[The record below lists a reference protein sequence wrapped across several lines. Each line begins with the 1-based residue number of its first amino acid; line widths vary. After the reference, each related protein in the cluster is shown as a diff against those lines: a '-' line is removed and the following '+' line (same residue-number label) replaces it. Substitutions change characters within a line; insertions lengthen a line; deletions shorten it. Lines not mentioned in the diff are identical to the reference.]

1 MAEEALAG
9 PNLNLPA
16 ASPTPRR
23 LVVVVVD
30 GASLGI
36 MSFAFGV
43 FDAAVY
49 YGALPELDVRIVSGE
64 PDAAMRGGG
73 LAYDVPYDLSAIR
86 EADLVIVP
94 YWRDPAEQP
103 PEPLLESLRRA
114 HAAGAQVAGLC
125 SGVFVLAAAGLLDE
139 RPATTHWALAGAL
152 AQMYP
157 KISVRASVLYIDD
170 GDILTAGGGAAGMDL
185 GLHLVRTSHGAVVAN
200 RLARSI
206 VVPPHRPGGQSQYV
220 ESPVPE
226 PNQDDPVG
234 ETMNWALGQLDQILP
249 IDVLARR
256 AQMSRRNFDRRF
268 RELTGTAPATWLTH
282 QRVLRAQRLL
292 ESTRLSVEEVA
303 RSCGFSS
310 AAALRPHFR
319 RLVGVAPATYRD
331 TFGARS

>member
-1 MAEEALAG
+1 
-9 PNLNLPA
+9 
-16 ASPTPRR
+16 
-23 LVVVVVD
+23 
-30 GASLGI
+30 

-64 PDAAMRGGG
+64 PDAAIRGGG

-94 YWRDPAEQP
+94 
-103 PEPLLESLRRA
+103 LLAGSGRT
-114 HAAGAQVAGLC
+114 AAGAAAGIPAPRARRGARVAGLC

-139 RPATTHWALAGAL
+139 RPATTPGRLQGCSPRCAQRSPSARRSSTSTTVTSSPPVVVPLGWTWACIWSGPL
-152 AQMYP
+152 M
-157 KISVRASVLYIDD
+157 VRL
-170 GDILTAGGGAAGMDL
+170 
-185 GLHLVRTSHGAVVAN
+185 AN

-206 VVPPHRPGGQSQYV
+206 VVPPHRPGGRRSTSSRRY
-220 ESPVPE
+220 PNW
-226 PNQDDPVG
+226 NQDDPVG

-292 ESTRLSVEEVA
+292 ESTRLSVGGGSA
-303 RSCGFSS
+303 ILRILLGRSP
-310 AAALRPHFR
+310 APPL
-319 RLVGVAPATYRD
+319 PATR
-331 TFGARS
+331 GSRSGHIPRHLWRRS

>member
-16 ASPTPRR
+16 APPAPRR
-23 LVVVVVD
+23 LVVVVMD

-64 PDAAMRGGG
+64 RDAAIRGGG
-73 LAYDVPYDLSAIR
+73 LAYDVPYDLHAIR

-94 YWRDPAEQP
+94 YWRDPAEHP
-103 PEPLLESLRRA
+103 PEPLLESLRGA
-114 HAAGAQVAGLC
+114 HAAGARVAGLC

-139 RPATTHWALAGAL
+139 RPATTHWALAGVL

-185 GLHLVRTSHGAVVAN
+185 GLHLIRTSHGAVVAN

-206 VVPPHRPGGQSQYV
+206 VVPPTVRAGSRSTSSRRY
-220 ESPVPE
+220 
-226 PNQDDPVG
+226 PNWTRTTPS
-234 ETMNWALGQLDQILP
+234 
-249 IDVLARR
+249 ARR
-256 AQMSRRNFDRRF
+256 
-268 RELTGTAPATWLTH
+268 
-282 QRVLRAQRLL
+282 
-292 ESTRLSVEEVA
+292 
-303 RSCGFSS
+303 
-310 AAALRPHFR
+310 
-319 RLVGVAPATYRD
+319 
-331 TFGARS
+331 